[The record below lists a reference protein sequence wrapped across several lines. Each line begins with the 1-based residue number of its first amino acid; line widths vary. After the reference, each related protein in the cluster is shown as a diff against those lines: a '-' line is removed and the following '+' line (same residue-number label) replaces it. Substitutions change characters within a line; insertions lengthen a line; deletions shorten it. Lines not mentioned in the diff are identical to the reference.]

1 MKGKIKGFV
10 FIELIIS
17 VFILSIISIGIYKS
31 IITLQNINRTQEI
44 QKELLQIGK
53 NIIESEISGI
63 SYIHNNNEFDIDIKR
78 KNHSENLGKIIV
90 NVYSQEIDY
99 ETKLSIYY
107 EIEN

>member
-78 KNHSENLGKIIV
+78 KNHSENLGKITV

-99 ETKLSIYY
+99 ETKLSIFY